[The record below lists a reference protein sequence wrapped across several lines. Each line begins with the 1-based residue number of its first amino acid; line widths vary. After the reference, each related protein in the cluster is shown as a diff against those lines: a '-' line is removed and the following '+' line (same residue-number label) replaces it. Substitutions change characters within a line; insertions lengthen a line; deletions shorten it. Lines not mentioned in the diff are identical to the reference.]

1 MHEENH
7 CFLGIQERLEATA
20 GQGPSTGWV
29 IRSFA
34 VFSNGFTR
42 VLPVFLGEP
51 ILLLLSFFHSANMNW
66 DTNKC
71 QASGRPM
78 EKTWR

>member
-1 MHEENH
+1 MHAENY
-7 CFLGIQERLEATA
+7 CFMGIRERLEATA
-20 GQGPSTGWV
+20 GQGPSTGWA

-42 VLPVFLGEP
+42 VLPVSLGEP
-51 ILLLLSFFHSANMNW
+51 ILLLLSFFHSANVSL
-66 DTNKC
+66 DTSKC
-71 QASGRPM
+71 PASGRPM